1 MNKTYLYFGT
11 EENLFECEKHEV
23 DNVFGSVV
31 DFLDD
36 VCSYEESERI
46 AKKMEDEVVTKGYSV
61 YEDVNEQDYDI
72 FIGVAKQGY
81 CNIVRNQLN
90 KKRHE
95 CMEMA
100 GFC

>member
-1 MNKTYLYFGT
+1 MNIYLYYGT
-11 EENLFECEKHEV
+11 EENLFEIEKHKV
-23 DNVFGSVV
+23 DNVFGYVI
-31 DFLDD
+31 DFLVD

-46 AKKMEDEVVTKGYSV
+46 AKQIENEVYSKGYSL
-61 YEDVNEQDYDI
+61 YEDVNEQGYNI

-81 CNIVRNQLN
+81 CNIVRNQL
-90 KKRHE
+90 KEKRKT